1 MKVPFAD
8 FNSELKGSEEDY
20 SNLLLKH
27 ISNGEFIGGNAVNEF
42 EEKLSN
48 YLNAKNV
55 VSVGNGTEH

>member
-27 ISNGEFIGGNAVNEF
+27 ISNGEFIVTVNEF
-42 EEKLSN
+42 EEN
-48 YLNAKNV
+48 FQTTYLK
-55 VSVGNGTEH
+55 T